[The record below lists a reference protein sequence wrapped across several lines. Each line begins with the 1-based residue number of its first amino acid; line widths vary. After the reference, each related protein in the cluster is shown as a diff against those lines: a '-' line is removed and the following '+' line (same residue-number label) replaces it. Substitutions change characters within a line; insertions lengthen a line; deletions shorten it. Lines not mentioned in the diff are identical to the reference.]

1 MFPLKTNSF
10 YSFPYSILNCSNL
23 VTTCSIPN
31 VFGNPSKQISSII
44 NTATIFLKTKNL
56 QTINTSS
63 NNLVTIFN
71 THLQFKD
78 RTRSNLHD
86 GS

>member
-1 MFPLKTNSF
+1 MFPLKKKSF

-44 NTATIFLKTKNL
+44 NTATIFLKTKDL
-56 QTINTSS
+56 QTINTFS